1 MDRKAGL
8 IDSYW
13 RRMDA
18 NTIFIRDIHNPGGII
33 TLEWSRDIQGAVS
46 QLGLNVDSARF
57 QVEYLD
63 SPMPQRDGY
72 YRLVAIKIMA
82 GGSGSSVADFLVQF
96 TMNEWRRLGIN
107 FENIAERPKGSRCVG
122 FIICRKNDL
131 LLVASTWI
139 DGLAFG

>member
-1 MDRKAGL
+1 
-8 IDSYW
+8 
-13 RRMDA
+13 MDA
-18 NTIFIRDIHNPGGII
+18 NTIFIRDNHRPGGVI
-33 TLEWSRDIQGAVS
+33 TLEWNGNIQEVVSR
-46 QLGLNVDSARF
+46 LGLNIDSARF

-63 SPMPQRDGY
+63 SPAPLRDGY

-82 GGSGSSVADFLVQF
+82 GGNGSSVADFLKQF
-96 TMNEWRRLGIN
+96 AMNEWRRLGIN

-139 DGLAFG
+139 DG